1 MAGMAA
7 AAMHHDGSSRIP
19 TPLSLLLRR
28 TRPLLVAP
36 LVAMPLLL
44 APVAAHAAPAT
55 PAEMGLYTRIGA
67 VNVCISR
74 AAGIDFEKSV
84 GIAGETIAQLILGQ
98 HKGEIQQVGTKA
110 LTIEELRRGA
120 INSAVL
126 GAAEICPKEV
136 PADVMKKVQDAIK
149 QQGAAKPAPK

>member
-1 MAGMAA
+1 
-7 AAMHHDGSSRIP
+7 MHHDGGSRIS
-19 TPLSLLLRR
+19 TPLSFLLRR

-36 LVAMPLLL
+36 LVAMPMLL

-55 PAEMGLYTRIGA
+55 AAEMALYTRIGA

-110 LTIEELRRGA
+110 LTIEELRRGS

-126 GAAEICPKEV
+126 GASEICPKEV
-136 PADVMKKVQDAIK
+136 PADVMAKVKAAL
-149 QQGAAKPAPK
+149 QQAGGKGGGQPAPAPK

>member
-1 MAGMAA
+1 M
-7 AAMHHDGSSRIP
+7 
-19 TPLSLLLRR
+19 SLLLRR
-28 TRPLLVAP
+28 SRPLLAP
-36 LVAMPLLL
+36 LVAMPLLMAPL
-44 APVAAHAAPAT
+44 AAQAAPAT

-74 AAGIDFEKSV
+74 AAGVDFEKSV

-149 QQGAAKPAPK
+149 QQGAARPGAGAPAPATPAAPR

>member
-1 MAGMAA
+1 
-7 AAMHHDGSSRIP
+7 
-19 TPLSLLLRR
+19 LSFLLRR
-28 TRPLLVAP
+28 TRPLLLAP
-36 LVAMPLLL
+36 LVAMPMLL

-55 PAEMGLYTRIGA
+55 AAEMALYTRIGA

-149 QQGAAKPAPK
+149 QQGATKPAPK